1 MRHTGTGYYVEKK
14 VKDADDYVSR
24 KIKMLEEQA
33 ERVQQLIGTRQR
45 RACGCSVCECGA
57 ECPVADLCAIQAGAG
72 RAWSRWW
79 ALCR

>member
-1 MRHTGTGYYVEKK
+1 M
-14 VKDADDYVSR
+14 KDADDYVAR

-33 ERVQQLIGTRQR
+33 ERVQQLIGTRHPVL
-45 RACGCSVCECGA
+45 AGAPCASVE
-57 ECPVADLCAIQAGAG
+57 PSVPSLTCAIQPGAG